1 MARKDDT
8 AICYVGMPRVRPSGI
23 DILSFH
29 VHRYVFGWL
38 RLHRRDS
45 VLITVGFEKS
55 TCESVTLVVR
65 DDSARVVEAGWCF
78 GDLLELWQSGSTQLR
93 LEPLGD
99 GGDFVAYDLVPV
111 FDEMLGDDLERDG
124 AGPGILGFAL
134 LLKIDELSTQAVQRL
149 QLPVGEAIRAAR
161 RNGLRMFMETNNVE
175 EMKTFL
181 YGFMDR
187 LPEWTGCDYASSFLL
202 ASNLETM
209 TAMDGNQA
217 SRERLEDAYLDV
229 LAERLYVDPS
239 DGQTERLVGMSVCL
253 GDDEGGIFR
262 AVMERHRGLPQ
273 SVFHVLLRESDSE
286 DGTSG
291 GWRLSGDDNDGAEP
305 SFHSIV
311 SRGDEQMMVLLPLI
325 VEDNDE
331 SELLGFVCLVYR
343 EQMKILSSFARL
355 ASEIRQQLSSALRY
369 SPLYTLRARKLS
381 VLRRLR
387 GVLENEIVQEN
398 GDRDVRHTEL
408 IAKVSE
414 LLVREVEIPSFAI
427 GYIRDEGADAGRVL
441 CYAHPHGWSR
451 PQDITLAID
460 VAAGER
466 VDSGI
471 STLAI
476 RLGRPLVLAG
486 GHGQGGAL
494 EFRNYLYVHEESGRL
509 LDVRGVHAQEVL
521 GDSFENIASQEA
533 RGWVRLSK
541 YYRPARESAYATL
554 AFPLQFAGTALGVLT
569 LEVEKDTDWLWWT
582 GFGSKFFWELVVAD
596 LSWAFYELQKP

>member
-55 TCESVTLVVR
+55 MCESVTLVVR
-65 DDSARVVEAGWCF
+65 EDSAKVVEAGWSF
-78 GDLLELWQSGSTQLR
+78 GDLLELWQSGSRQLR

-111 FDEMLGDDLERDG
+111 FDETLSGGGEWDG
-124 AGPGILGFAL
+124 TESGILGFVL
-134 LLKIDELSTQAVQRL
+134 LLKGEELSAEAVQRL

-161 RNGLRMFMETNNVE
+161 RNGLRMFMESHSVE

-181 YGFMDR
+181 YAFMDR

-209 TAMDGNQA
+209 TALDDEHG
-217 SRERLEDAYLDV
+217 SREHLEHAYLDV
-229 LAERLYVDPS
+229 LAERLYGDP
-239 DGQTERLVGMSVCL
+239 GGGCAERLVGMSVCL
-253 GDDEGGIFR
+253 GDEEGGIFR
-262 AVMERHRGLPQ
+262 AVMERHRRLPQ
-273 SVFHVLLRESDSE
+273 SAFHVLLREA
-286 DGTSG
+286 DGVRGTAG
-291 GWRLSGDDNDGAEP
+291 GWRLSCDENDRVEP
-305 SFHSIV
+305 SFYRIAC
-311 SRGDEQMMVLLPLI
+311 RGDEQMMVLLPLV
-325 VEDNDE
+325 VEDNGE

-343 EQMKILSSFARL
+343 EQMKILPSFARL
-355 ASEIRQQLSSALRY
+355 ALEIRQSLASALRY

-387 GVLENEIVQEN
+387 AVLESGVVQKD
-398 GDRDVRHTEL
+398 GDRDARHTEL
-408 IAKVSE
+408 IGKVSD

-427 GYIRDEGADAGRVL
+427 GYIRREGAGDGRFL
-441 CYAHPHGWSR
+441 CYAYPHGWSR
-451 PQDITLAID
+451 HQDIKLAID
-460 VAAGER
+460 VSAAER
-466 VDSGI
+466 ADSGI

-486 GHGQGGAL
+486 GHGQGGRL

-509 LDVRGVHAQEVL
+509 LDARGVQAEQVL
-521 GDSFENIASQEA
+521 GGDFENIALQEA
-533 RGWVRLSK
+533 GGWVRLSK
-541 YYRPARESAYATL
+541 YYRPARESSYATL
-554 AFPLQFAGTALGVLT
+554 AFPLQFAGEALGVLT

-582 GFGSKFFWELVVAD
+582 GFGSRFFWELVVAD
-596 LSWAFYELQKP
+596 LSWAFYELQKT

>member
-1 MARKDDT
+1 MTRKDDT
-8 AICYVGMPRVRPSGI
+8 AICYVGMPRVRRSGI

-55 TCESVTLVVR
+55 TCESVTLAVR
-65 DDSARVVEAGWCF
+65 DDNARVVEAGWCF

-99 GGDFVAYDLVPV
+99 GGDFVAYDIVPV
-111 FDEMLGDDLERDG
+111 FDESPGGEPESG
-124 AGPGILGFAL
+124 ETAPGILAFVL
-134 LLKIDELSTQAVQRL
+134 LLKIEELSVQAVQRL
-149 QLPVGEAIRAAR
+149 QLPVGEAVRATR
-161 RNGLRMFMETNNVE
+161 RNGLRMFMESHNVE
-175 EMKTFL
+175 EMKSFL
-181 YGFMDR
+181 YAFMDR
-187 LPEWTGCDYASSFLL
+187 LPEWTGCDYSSSFLL
-202 ASNLETM
+202 AGNLETM
-209 TAMDGNQA
+209 TAMDGKSA
-217 SRERLEDAYLDV
+217 SPEDLGQAYLDV
-229 LAERLYVDPS
+229 LAERLYGDPS
-239 DGQTERLVGMSVCL
+239 DGGTERLVGMSVCL
-253 GDDEGGIFR
+253 GGKAGGMFR
-262 AVMERHRGLPQ
+262 AVLERHRRFPQ
-273 SVFHVLLRESDSE
+273 SDYHVLVRETALE
-286 DGTSG
+286 DGTPG
-291 GWRLSGDDNDGAEP
+291 GWRLSGDETSQVEP
-305 SFHSIV
+305 SFHSV
-311 SRGDEQMMVLLPLI
+311 ASRSDEEMMILLPLI
-325 VEDNDE
+325 VEDNGE

-343 EQMKILSSFARL
+343 EQMKILPSFARL
-355 ASEIRQQLSSALRY
+355 ASEIKQQLASALRY

-387 GVLENEIVQEN
+387 VELEHELVRKD
-398 GDRDVRHTEL
+398 GDREERYAKL
-408 IAKVSE
+408 IGRVSA

-427 GYIRDEGADAGRVL
+427 GYIRDDRAEEGRVL
-441 CYAHPHGWSR
+441 CYAHPHGWSGR
-451 PQDITLAID
+451 QDITLAID

-509 LDVRGVHAQEVL
+509 IDARGVHAEQAFGV
-521 GDSFENIASQEA
+521 GFENIASQEA
-533 RGWVRLSK
+533 NGWVRLSK

-554 AFPLQFAGTALGVLT
+554 AFPLQFAGSALGVLT

-596 LSWAFYELQKP
+596 LSWAFYELQKA